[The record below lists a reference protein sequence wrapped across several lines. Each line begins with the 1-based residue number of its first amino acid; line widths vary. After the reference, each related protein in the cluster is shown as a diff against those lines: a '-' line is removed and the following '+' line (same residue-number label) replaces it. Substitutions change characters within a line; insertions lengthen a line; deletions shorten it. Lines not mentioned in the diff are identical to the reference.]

1 MFFLYPDYIFTIYR
15 LSDNV
20 MMKTYSLCGR
30 HGDKKAFKETKICGV
45 IVNKWILL
53 SQKMNWASYLPFPF
67 YITNHKNIF
76 LKTFW
81 NLENKFAIEIY

>member
-1 MFFLYPDYIFTIYR
+1 MFFLHPDYIFTIDR

-45 IVNKWILL
+45 IVNKWIL
-53 SQKMNWASYLPFPF
+53 F
-67 YITNHKNIF
+67 I
-76 LKTFW
+76 
-81 NLENKFAIEIY
+81 